1 MKLSKKLL
9 KALVDQVNMEFASG
23 YLYRSM
29 SHDMKNLALNGYAKW
44 LDKQYEEEREHALK
58 LIDYIEDRD
67 GTVDFL
73 PIEGVKKHY
82 DNPLDVAKDSLAH
95 EEAVSASIRSLV
107 KLAREEGDLET
118 EIFLQWYVTE
128 QIEEEVTPAT
138 TSRDSKK
145 HRKAPL
151 SSTCSITTWA
161 TDNTLLKIE

>member
-9 KALVDQVNMEFASG
+9 KALVEQVNMEFASG

-58 LIDYIEDRD
+58 LIAYIEDRD

-128 QIEEEVTPAT
+128 QIEEEVNA
-138 TSRDSKK
+138 RDNITGFEK

-151 SSTCSITTWA
+151 SSTCSIITWA
-161 TDNTLLKIE
+161 TDNILLKIK

>member
-58 LIDYIEDRD
+58 LIAYIEDRD

-118 EIFLQWYVTE
+118 
-128 QIEEEVTPAT
+128 
-138 TSRDSKK
+138 
-145 HRKAPL
+145 
-151 SSTCSITTWA
+151 
-161 TDNTLLKIE
+161 

>member
-29 SHDMKNLALNGYAKW
+29 SHDMKTWHWTAMQNGWTNSMKKKENTPWNSLLTLKTETVPSTSFRLKASRNTTTIRWMSLKTLWLTKKLFPLPSAASLNL
-44 LDKQYEEEREHALK
+44 
-58 LIDYIEDRD
+58 
-67 GTVDFL
+67 
-73 PIEGVKKHY
+73 PVKK
-82 DNPLDVAKDSLAH
+82 A
-95 EEAVSASIRSLV
+95 IW
-107 KLAREEGDLET
+107 KLKSSSSGTSPNRLKKKS
-118 EIFLQWYVTE
+118 
-128 QIEEEVTPAT
+128 TPAT